1 MISRVNTVN
10 LSNMPA
16 VSEKTYSTGADSSD
30 DSLAHSLAT
39 LSIGGVNNQWKIT
52 RFQKSPPVR
61 IALS

>member
-52 RFQKSPPVR
+52 RFQKSPPVC
-61 IALS
+61 IDLS